1 MASLATVEQL
11 EKRLQ
16 RQVDDVVTAQ
26 QNLDHASGLV
36 RAIGRQPFSFVSQE
50 TVELPGNVQTLTIPG
65 GPMVVDGS
73 NPLTVVEVGEFGS
86 LDFTAIEGR
95 DFSRLGNEL
104 RRGHPFWLNTRFQ
117 GWPYNY
123 PMGVWAPKVRVT
135 RSHGSAVV
143 AEDVVSVVL
152 DVAQALQ
159 TNPDGLRAVT
169 IGDYSETRATELLGA
184 AVVESIRSRLMTLG
198 RKRTTFSV

>member
-1 MASLATVEQL
+1 MASLATLEQL

-36 RAIGRQPFSFVSQE
+36 RAIGRQPFSLVSQE
-50 TVELPGNVQTLTIPG
+50 TIELPGNVQTLTVPG
-65 GPMVVDGS
+65 GPLVVDGS

-86 LDFTAIEGR
+86 LDFTCVEGR

-104 RRGHPFWLNTRFQ
+104 KRGYPYWWTTRYQ
-117 GWPYNY
+117 GWPHDRIL
-123 PMGVWAPKVRVT
+123 GVWAPKVRVT

-143 AEDVVSVVL
+143 HPDVVAIVL
-152 DVAQALQ
+152 DVAQSLQ
-159 TNPDGLRAVT
+159 TNPEGLRSVS
-169 IGDYSETRATELLGA
+169 IGDYSETRATELLGSA
-184 AVVESIRSRLMTLG
+184 TVEAIRTRLVALG
-198 RKRTTFSV
+198 RKRTTFSA

>member
-1 MASLATVEQL
+1 MASLASIEQL

-16 RQVDDVVTAQ
+16 RQVPDVVAAQ

-50 TVELPGNVQTLTIPG
+50 TIELPGNVQTLTIPG
-65 GPMVVDGS
+65 GPLVVDVG
-73 NPLTVVEVGEFGS
+73 NPITIIEVGEFGDQ
-86 LDFTAIEGR
+86 DFPCIEGR

-104 RRGHPFWLNTRFQ
+104 KRGYPYWLNTRLQ
-117 GWPYNY
+117 GWPYNR

-135 RSHGSAVV
+135 RSHGHLVV
-143 AEDVVSVVL
+143 PDDLVSIVL
-152 DVAQALQ
+152 DVAQALHE
-159 TNPDGLRAVT
+159 NPKNLRSWQVPE
-169 IGDYSETRATELLGA
+169 YSETYATELLGSA
-184 AVVESIRSRLMTLG
+184 TVESIKSRLIGLG

>member
-135 RSHGSAVV
+135 RSHGSMVV
-143 AEDVVSVVL
+143 HPDVVSIVL
-152 DVAQALQ
+152 DVAQSLQ
-159 TNPDGLRAVT
+159 ENPKGLRSWQVPE
-169 IGDYSETRATELLGA
+169 YSETYATELLGSA
-184 AVVESIRSRLMTLG
+184 TVESIKNRLIGLG